1 MRYEVIN
8 PAVVKAI
15 VLQRAV
21 IAGSGGVGFL
31 ARVVALLSKQ
41 KPEDDVMEQ
50 KASQRYLF
58 KSLS

>member
-1 MRYEVIN
+1 MRYEVMDSAAVK
-8 PAVVKAI
+8 AVVP
-15 VLQRAV
+15 QRAV
-21 IAGSGGVGFL
+21 IAGSDGVGFL

-50 KASQRYLF
+50 KASQRYPF